1 MSALRPSPQGG
12 QFVLCGGLRLLPW
25 PLLWQSRLHS
35 KRCAL
40 TGGCQSRPADYRR
53 QAGVASTV
61 LQREQV
67 KLDIGDYKKAR
78 IRRAVER
85 WLGLEVTIHVHST
98 LNGVGSREIRV
109 LVEYAGMIFDKK
121 RVADAVV
128 AGVQRPGA
136 RPRLRPILVDAQTKR
151 EVEHQ
156 RIRVLGQKI

>member
-1 MSALRPSPQGG
+1 M
-12 QFVLCGGLRLLPW
+12 
-25 PLLWQSRLHS
+25 
-35 KRCAL
+35 
-40 TGGCQSRPADYRR
+40 
-53 QAGVASTV
+53 
-61 LQREQV
+61 
-67 KLDIGDYKKAR
+67 
-78 IRRAVER
+78 ER

-109 LVEYAGMIFDKK
+109 LVECAGTIFDKK

-128 AGVQRPGA
+128 TGVQRPGA